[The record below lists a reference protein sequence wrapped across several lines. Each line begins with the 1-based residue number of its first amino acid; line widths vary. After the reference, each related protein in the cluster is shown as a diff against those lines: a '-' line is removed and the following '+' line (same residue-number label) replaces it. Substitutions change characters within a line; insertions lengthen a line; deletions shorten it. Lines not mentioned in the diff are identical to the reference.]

1 MGLVAR
7 QELGPPRPKV
17 WKALAVALAIE
28 VPCILLVFVI
38 PVLWPIVILAIVPYL
53 GGRMGGRYV
62 PSRTATYIGIFA
74 AIIMVTVMATLLLSI
89 LAGFPGERFDLFEP
103 IGLSILVV
111 GYLVAVLFGAIGG
124 RHGASMAGGSG

>member
-7 QELGPPRPKV
+7 QRLEPSGPQP

-28 VPCILLVFVI
+28 VPCILLVFVL
-38 PVLWPIVILAIVPYL
+38 PVVWPIVILAIVPYL

-62 PSRTATYIGIFA
+62 PSRTASYIGVLS
-74 AIIMVTVMATLLLSI
+74 AIVMVTVMASLLLSI

-103 IGLSILVV
+103 IGLSILAV
-111 GYLVAVLFGAIGG
+111 GYLVAVVFGAIGG
-124 RHGASMAGGSG
+124 RHGASLAAESG